1 LRIHNRFNGG
11 YTLIYGGD
19 VLAMLIPTGGWA
31 ITGNDYEGIEF
42 LECEP
47 ITKAQFEAGFA
58 QYDAWKAEQV
68 AKAANDKAALLAKL
82 GITADEAKLL
92 LS

>member
-1 LRIHNRFNGG
+1 MAKAHQ
-11 YTLIYGGD
+11 
-19 VLAMLIPTGGWA
+19 VLEMLIPNGGWYMS
-31 ITGNDYEGIEF
+31 GDDYEGIKF

-47 ITKAQFEAGFA
+47 ITKAQFTAGFA
-58 QYDAWKAEQV
+58 QYDAWKAEQDAEV
-68 AKAANDKAALLAKL
+68 AANKAALLAKL

>member
-1 LRIHNRFNGG
+1 MAKSRDVLGMLIPNGG
-11 YTLIYGGD
+11 YVAVGE
-19 VLAMLIPTGGWA
+19 
-31 ITGNDYEGIEF
+31 DYEGIQF

-58 QYDAWKAEQV
+58 QYDAWKAEQE
-68 AKAANDKAALLAKL
+68 AKAQADKVALLAKL

>member
-1 LRIHNRFNGG
+1 MAKG
-11 YTLIYGGD
+11 YE
-19 VLAMLIPTGGWA
+19 VLNYLLPQGGWY
-31 ITGNDYEGIEF
+31 ISGDDYEGIEF

-47 ITKAQFEAGFA
+47 ITKAQFNAGFA
-58 QYDAWKAEQV
+58 QYDAWKAEQDS
-68 AKAANDKAALLAKL
+68 KTAADKTALLAKL

>member
-1 LRIHNRFNGG
+1 MAKA
-11 YTLIYGGD
+11 D
-19 VLAMLIPTGGWA
+19 EVLLMLIPQGGWVMN
-31 ITGNDYEGIEF
+31 GHEYEGIQF

-58 QYDAWKAEQV
+58 QYDAWKAAQDS
-68 AKAANDKAALLAKL
+68 KAAADKAALLAKL